1 MKLEIY
7 RKTYTWQIIREGGFN
22 EDELEGLSEVR
33 IGSAILNQS
42 KQSAS
47 EVTFGFIIQ
56 MFQILGFQFKKV
68 N

>member
-7 RKTYTWQIIREGGFN
+7 RKTYTWQIIREVGFN

-33 IGSAILNQS
+33 IGSAIFNQS

-56 MFQILGFQFKKV
+56 MFQILGFQFK
-68 N
+68 

>member
-7 RKTYTWQIIREGGFN
+7 RKTYTWQIIREVGFN

-33 IGSAILNQS
+33 IGSAIFNQS

>member
-33 IGSAILNQS
+33 IGSAIFNQS

-47 EVTFGFIIQ
+47 GYFWIYNSNVSDIRVSI
-56 MFQILGFQFKKV
+56 
-68 N
+68 